1 MGGRGRGID
10 GELRQGLERD
20 RRGAPNCSSG
30 GRRLLAS
37 LAAHCAVG
45 GVARLVN
52 ALHAGGGGRNTATT
66 TTTKR
71 VTARRRVTRRR
82 TRRCM
87 RTPRRRSRRPTCPAS
102 PSSGSTSLADRRLPS
117 PWTTRLPRAIDRST
131 MVKAR
136 TPRRATTTTA
146 TTTIR
151 PSRRC
156 RRGRATLP
164 PMSGVVFPPA
174 VGAGARG
181 GRGGGGGWRMGWS
194 FVGAAAVSEGEGPRP
209 SPIGTRASD
218 SWRGRTSSGPRR
230 R

>member
-1 MGGRGRGID
+1 
-10 GELRQGLERD
+10 
-20 RRGAPNCSSG
+20 
-30 GRRLLAS
+30 
-37 LAAHCAVG
+37 
-45 GVARLVN
+45 
-52 ALHAGGGGRNTATT
+52 
-66 TTTKR
+66 
-71 VTARRRVTRRR
+71 
-82 TRRCM
+82 M
-87 RTPRRRSRRPTCPAS
+87 RTPRRRSRRPTCPAR
-102 PSSGSTSLADRRLPS
+102 PSSGRTSLADRRLPS

-181 GRGGGGGWRMGWS
+181 GRGGGEGGGWDGRSWGQQQS
-194 FVGAAAVSEGEGPRP
+194 VRARAPDLRRSERGPRTA
-209 SPIGTRASD
+209 GEDERQVARGAVERARD
-218 SWRGRTSSGPRR
+218 EEGRR
-230 R
+230 RRRPRIGRVVADSKHESGQQTGRILP